1 MKTISKITTTSML
14 ISAFFVS
21 NAYANDTY
29 AVIDANGGV
38 KNIIVCSSAV
48 CGGGTFGGDRVVPQ
62 VSEAKGGFM
71 TDPTGQGITVTE
83 SSGTFTISDS
93 RPTMKTEEIIT
104 ETGREI
110 SSVTVSNSV
119 STFRFEDTVGGI
131 KLTPQEP
138 SDNTSAILS
147 QENIENGVS
156 TKQEIVFTERKTQN
170 QMLVEMVRQQTAL
183 IIQKIETMTRLLNK
197 WVKQ

>member
-1 MKTISKITTTSML
+1 MKKIKNISITVIL
-14 ISAFFVS
+14 LSALSIS

-29 AVIDANGGV
+29 AVIDSNGSV

-48 CGGGTFGGDRVVPQ
+48 CGGGTFGGDKVVPQ
-62 VSEAKGGFM
+62 VSGANGGFM
-71 TDPTGQGITVTE
+71 TDPNGQGITVTE

-93 RPTMKTEEIIT
+93 RPTTTVEEIIT
-104 ETGREI
+104 ENGREI
-110 SSVTVSNSV
+110 SSVTVSGSV
-119 STFRFEDTVGGI
+119 STFRFEDTLGGI
-131 KLTPQEP
+131 RLTPQEP
-138 SDNTSAILS
+138 SDNTSATLS

-156 TKQEIVFTERKTQN
+156 TKQEITFTERKTQD

-197 WVKQ
+197 WVK